1 MLDRYGREPFP
12 LFIETSKIQGKDAID
27 CGRVII
33 GQDEMTIPVT
43 PQKDLTII
51 LRTTLS
57 RKLATPLEIVS
68 RTEQFSFSNPL
79 SVNFQVDGQL
89 AGTTTQNLSTNSFSE
104 IAFTISGEHIKRS
117 PAKISI
123 LGDHIAFCY
132 WFFQ

>member
-79 SVNFQVDGQL
+79 SLNFQVDGQL

-104 IAFTISGEHIKRS
+104 IAFTISGERIKQS